1 MIKKI
6 GSKLSKV
13 PAYIETFKQLIWQ
26 LICIKLSN
34 TSPYKK
40 SARTG
45 YLRGID
51 FYAPRNF
58 YSVLAIAM
66 HHYKKA
72 HGVYPN
78 LVSPQGFSEKLFW
91 FKFFGEVKVPETG
104 NKLLTERFIPDHM
117 RHLISCPQI
126 VWHAKQATL
135 PKNDEIPAG
144 SYYLKANHGSNM
156 VEKLQYPLNNQER
169 AVLES
174 ACHQWLAYPYG
185 IETGE
190 WWYNSFEKEILIE
203 KSVSSEEASIAWGF
217 FVFSGEIGFVTM
229 VKKTKTATK
238 VNWLDKNFAMLP
250 YQTDDYERIDDYQLP
265 NNIEYAKNLCRQIGQ
280 SINFVRIDLLMDA
293 NENYYLG
300 EMTFSPNNAMML
312 RPAEMEAN
320 LGNLWKTPS

>member
-13 PAYIETFKQLIWQ
+13 TAYIETFKQLTF
-26 LICIKLSN
+26 IKLSN

-40 SARTG
+40 SARIG

-51 FYAPRNF
+51 FYAPLTF
-58 YSVLAIAM
+58 CSVLANAM
-66 HHYKKA
+66 LNYKEV

-78 LVSPQGFSEKLFW
+78 LVKPQGFSEKLFW

-104 NKLLTERFIPDHM
+104 NKLLTERFIPEHIQ
-117 RHLISCPQI
+117 HLISCPKI
-126 VWHAKQATL
+126 VWHSKQPTL
-135 PKNDEIPAG
+135 PKNNELLAG
-144 SYYLKANHGSNM
+144 SYYLKASHGSNM
-156 VEKLQYPLNNQER
+156 FKKIQYPLTDQER

-174 ACHQWLAYPYG
+174 TCHQWLAYPYG

-203 KSVSSEEASIAWGF
+203 KNVSCEDASIAWGF
-217 FVFSGEIGFVTM
+217 FVFSGEIGFVLV
-229 VKKTKTATK
+229 VKKTKSGTK

-250 YQTDDYERIDDYQLP
+250 YQTDNYERVGDYQLP
-265 NNIEYAKNLCRQIGQ
+265 NNIEYAKNLCCQLGQ
-280 SINFVRIDLLMDA
+280 SFNFVRIDLLMDA

-300 EMTFSPNNAMML
+300 EMTFSPGNAMTL
-312 RPAEMEAN
+312 RPAEMEAH
-320 LGNLWKTPS
+320 LGNLWKTLS

>member
-1 MIKKI
+1 MNKI
-6 GSKLSKV
+6 GCKLSKV
-13 PAYIETFKQLIWQ
+13 TAYVETYKQLIF
-26 LICIKLSN
+26 IKLSN

-51 FYAPRNF
+51 FYAPLNF
-58 YSVLAIAM
+58 CSVLANAM
-66 HHYKKA
+66 LNYKKV

-78 LVSPQGFSEKLFW
+78 LVKPQGFSEKLFW
-91 FKFFGEVKVPETG
+91 FKFFGEVRVPETG
-104 NKLLTERFIPDHM
+104 NKLLTERFIPEHI

-144 SYYLKANHGSNM
+144 SYYLKASHGSYM
-156 VEKLQYPLNNQER
+156 FKKIQYPLTDQER
-169 AVLES
+169 VVLELT
-174 ACHQWLAYPYG
+174 CHQWLAYPYG

-203 KSVSSEEASIAWGF
+203 KNVSSEDASIAWGF
-217 FVFSGEIGFVTM
+217 FVFSGEIGLVSM
-229 VKKTKTATK
+229 VKKSVTATEI
-238 VNWLDKNFAMLP
+238 NWLDKNFAMLP
-250 YQTDDYERIDDYQLP
+250 YQTGNYERVGDYQLP

-280 SINFVRIDLLMDA
+280 SFSFVRVDLLMDA

-300 EMTFSPNNAMML
+300 EMTFSPGNAMTL

-320 LGNLWKTPS
+320 LGNLWKKLS